1 MQEVLF
7 FSTQGFEQPFY
18 AGQSEINFRFLTAS
32 LSPSTMDLVGNHKVI
47 CLFTCDRVEES
58 MVKPL
63 YDRGVRLI
71 ALRCAGFNNVAVD
84 ACKKIGIE
92 VLRVPEYSPHAV
104 AEHTVALILTLN
116 RKIHKAYNRVRE
128 GNFSL
133 DGLIGFDLFQK
144 TVGVIGTGKI
154 GSVFTRIMLGFGCK
168 VLAFDMNEDEA
179 LKKSG
184 VNYTDLTSLLEQ
196 SDIVS
201 LHVPLNPQTKY
212 LIAEKEFSLFKK
224 TALLVN
230 TSRGGL
236 VHTKA
241 LIQALKSKAIAGA
254 ALDVYE
260 EEDGLFFHD
269 FSSDIIADDVIMR
282 LIGFPNVLI
291 TSHQAFLTQEALRAI
306 ADTTLRN
313 IKTVRLD

>member
-1 MQEVLF
+1 L
-7 FSTQGFEQPFY
+7 
-18 AGQSEINFRFLTAS
+18 L
-32 LSPSTMDLVGNHKVI
+32 LV
-47 CLFTCDRVEES
+47 
-58 MVKPL
+58 
-63 YDRGVRLI
+63 RG
-71 ALRCAGFNNVAVD
+71 
-84 ACKKIGIE
+84 
-92 VLRVPEYSPHAV
+92 
-104 AEHTVALILTLN
+104 
-116 RKIHKAYNRVRE
+116 YNA
-128 GNFSL
+128 
-133 DGLIGFDLFQK
+133 Q
-144 TVGVIGTGKI
+144 
-154 GSVFTRIMLGFGCK
+154 GSVLHCDNIPRS
-168 VLAFDMNEDEA
+168 EH
-179 LKKSG
+179 
-184 VNYTDLTSLLEQ
+184 LLEQ

-306 ADTTLRN
+306 ADTTIRN
-313 IKTVRLD
+313 IKTVIPG